1 MKRPRG
7 YSQLPP
13 GLGGVVVADG
23 CGWALGIEDGEG
35 LGVDDFWRR
44 EVDCAFILCFP
55 PSYTPGIQV
64 DFFRFFFPLTH
75 ETDSVMIAL
84 TQLLLLYLLVHQMEL
99 TRTPSTLSK
108 ISIWTIAL
116 MAIIDS
122 YVFSLNVIL
131 GVVDVGHGGADG
143 RGGGL
148 GVWVGGFAAFAGA
161 VIFGPVSLPLWGR
174 S

>member
-1 MKRPRG
+1 
-7 YSQLPP
+7 
-13 GLGGVVVADG
+13 
-23 CGWALGIEDGEG
+23 
-35 LGVDDFWRR
+35 
-44 EVDCAFILCFP
+44 
-55 PSYTPGIQV
+55 
-64 DFFRFFFPLTH
+64 
-75 ETDSVMIAL
+75 MIAL

-131 GVVDVGHGGADG
+131 GVMDVGHGGPDG

-161 VIFGPVSLPLWGR
+161 VIFGPVSLPLWCGPWEIEER
-174 S
+174 NSMEADDNCGI

>member
-1 MKRPRG
+1 M
-7 YSQLPP
+7 
-13 GLGGVVVADG
+13 
-23 CGWALGIEDGEG
+23 IFGEG
-35 LGVDDFWRR
+35 KLIVRSVFVSLPLVRL
-44 EVDCAFILCFP
+44 ESKLI
-55 PSYTPGIQV
+55 
-64 DFFRFFFPLTH
+64 FFFPLTH

-122 YVFSLNVIL
+122 YVFSLNMIL
-131 GVVDVGHGGADG
+131 GVVDVGHGGPDG

-161 VIFGPVSLPLWGR
+161 VIFGPVSLPLWRR

>member
-1 MKRPRG
+1 
-7 YSQLPP
+7 
-13 GLGGVVVADG
+13 
-23 CGWALGIEDGEG
+23 
-35 LGVDDFWRR
+35 
-44 EVDCAFILCFP
+44 
-55 PSYTPGIQV
+55 
-64 DFFRFFFPLTH
+64 
-75 ETDSVMIAL
+75 MIAL

-161 VIFGPVSLPLWGR
+161 VIFGPVSVPLWWPFLRNRAREENGKLMEKMGYR
-174 S
+174 GMR

>member
-1 MKRPRG
+1 M
-7 YSQLPP
+7 
-13 GLGGVVVADG
+13 
-23 CGWALGIEDGEG
+23 IFGEG
-35 LGVDDFWRR
+35 KLIVR
-44 EVDCAFILCFP
+44 
-55 PSYTPGIQV
+55 S
-64 DFFRFFFPLTH
+64 FFVSLPLTLLESKLIFFDFFPLTH

>member
-1 MKRPRG
+1 MEK
-7 YSQLPP
+7 
-13 GLGGVVVADG
+13 
-23 CGWALGIEDGEG
+23 GWAWMIFGGGKLIVRPVFPLLSLSLLHSLTDQ
-35 LGVDDFWRR
+35 
-44 EVDCAFILCFP
+44 VDC
-55 PSYTPGIQV
+55 
-64 DFFRFFFPLTH
+64 FFSIFFFPLTH

-161 VIFGPVSLPLWGR
+161 VIFGPVSVPLWWPFLRNRAREENGKLMEKMGYR
-174 S
+174 GMR

>member
-1 MKRPRG
+1 MIFGGGKLIVR
-7 YSQLPP
+7 SAFVSLPFVT
-13 GLGGVVVADG
+13 L
-23 CGWALGIEDGEG
+23 LLLESKLI
-35 LGVDDFWRR
+35 
-44 EVDCAFILCFP
+44 
-55 PSYTPGIQV
+55 
-64 DFFRFFFPLTH
+64 FFSLTH

-131 GVVDVGHGGADG
+131 GVVDVGHGGPDG

-161 VIFGPVSLPLWGR
+161 VIFGPVSLPLWCG